1 MCELSVILVIER
13 STMLKVHKSA
23 VSDFK
28 MLINAMSKKKMRK
41 SMRLVRVCKLIKRE
55 RLNVCL
61 RLRDSAF
68 LKVRSSIELS
78 ANNASVVKCK

>member
-1 MCELSVILVIER
+1 MC
-13 STMLKVHKSA
+13 KK
-23 VSDFK
+23 
-28 MLINAMSKKKMRK
+28 NAQEYAIGAKE
-41 SMRLVRVCKLIKRE
+41 CELIKRE